1 MAPPLRLMLPADLGS
16 VRVTQMV
23 LVLKASRG
31 HREKL
36 RTGIVWS
43 VCVPEDGLGEASGE
57 GTVSAAVKG
66 PVLRGF

>member
-1 MAPPLRLMLPADLGS
+1 
-16 VRVTQMV
+16 MV